1 MDRSRL
7 VPFLLGGLSLLP
19 LLPLAE
25 APHPR
30 PELSPGVEP
39 FLFALTLGLA
49 WLRVPLRRGGFTS
62 LHFLGAVA
70 AAYLFPPLQTALVAG
85 LALPPAKPLRPE
97 REVFNRG
104 QLALAGA
111 LASVGTGALPPWDL
125 FLPPVLYLSVNLT
138 LSAILFTLGL
148 GRPFT
153 EVRRNL
159 APFVL
164 SYGAL
169 SPLALLLARVLEK
182 APLTGVPYLDALFVA
197 AGGVYVYDLW
207 RKTRRLEE
215 AILAVFQTAVQLL
228 EAKDPY
234 TAHHSERVAAIA
246 LEIGREMG
254 LPAALLESLEVGAR
268 LHDVGKVAIPDT
280 LLRKEGGLSPEEWA
294 VMREHPAA
302 GAKALAPIASLLG
315 KEAVEI
321 ALHHHERWDGGGY
334 PEGLRGKEI
343 PLLARIV
350 AVADV
355 YEAMT
360 SDRPYRRALSPEEAA
375 RRIGEGAGSQ
385 FDPEVAEAFLRA
397 WRRGGAWVRWR
408 EFVWQTKVGSV
419 ASKNL

>member
-1 MDRSRL
+1 MAL
-7 VPFLLGGLSLLP
+7 LLGGVSLLA
-19 LLPLAE
+19 LLPLAG
-25 APHPR
+25 APHPD
-30 PELSPGVEP
+30 PEVDPGVGA

-70 AAYLFPPLQTALVAG
+70 AAYLFPPLQAALVAG
-85 LALPPAKPLRPE
+85 LALPPARPLRPE
-97 REVFNRG
+97 RELFNRG

-111 LASVGTGALPPWDL
+111 LASAGAGAPFPLGLLLPPL
-125 FLPPVLYLSVNLT
+125 FYLSANLT
-138 LSAILFTLGL
+138 MTAFLFALGL
-148 GRPFT
+148 GKPLA

-159 APFVL
+159 APFAL

-169 SPLALLLARVLEK
+169 SPLALLLARALEK
-182 APLTGVPYLDALFVA
+182 APLTGVPYLDALLVA
-197 AGGVYVYDLW
+197 VGGVYVYDLW

-215 AILAVFQTAVQLL
+215 AMLAVLEAAVRLL

-246 LEIGREMG
+246 SEIGREME
-254 LPAALLESLEVGAR
+254 LPPALLESLEAGAR

-294 VMREHPAA
+294 VMREHPVA

-315 KEAVEI
+315 KEAVAI
-321 ALHHHERWDGGGY
+321 ARHHHERWDGGGY
-334 PEGLRGKEI
+334 PDGLRGEEI

-350 AVADV
+350 AVADA

-360 SDRPYRRALSPEEAA
+360 SDRPYRKALSPEEAA
-375 RRIGEGAGSQ
+375 RRIGEGAGEQ
-385 FDPEVAEAFLRA
+385 FDPEVVEAFLRA
-397 WRRGGAWVRWR
+397 WRRGGAWIRRR
-408 EFVWQTKVGSV
+408 EFVSQTTEKP
-419 ASKNL
+419 

>member
-1 MDRSRL
+1 
-7 VPFLLGGLSLLP
+7 VPLLLGGMSLLSLLS
-19 LLPLAE
+19 LAGM
-25 APHPR
+25 PHPH
-30 PELSPGVEP
+30 PELHPGVGP

-70 AAYLFPPLQTALVAG
+70 AAYLFPPLQAALIAG
-85 LALPPAKPLRPE
+85 LALPPARPLRPE
-97 REVFNRG
+97 RELFNRG

-111 LASVGTGALPPWDL
+111 LASAGAGAPPPWDL
-125 FLPPVLYLSVNLT
+125 FLPPVFYLSANLT
-138 LSAILFTLGL
+138 LTVLLFTLGL
-148 GRPFT
+148 GKSLE

-182 APLTGVPYLDALFVA
+182 APLTGVPYLDALSVA
-197 AGGVYVYDLW
+197 VGGVYVYDLW

-215 AILAVFQTAVQLL
+215 AILAILETTVRLL

-254 LPAALLESLEVGAR
+254 LPPTLLESLEAGAR
-268 LHDVGKVAIPDT
+268 LHDVGKVSVPDA
-280 LLRKEGGLSPEEWA
+280 LLGKEGGLSPEEWA

-321 ALHHHERWDGGGY
+321 ARYHHERWDGEGY
-334 PEGLRGKEI
+334 PEGLRGEEI

-350 AVADV
+350 AVADA

-375 RRIGEGAGSQ
+375 RRIEEGAGSQ
-385 FDPEVAEAFLRA
+385 FDPEVAEAFLRV
-397 WRRGGAWVRWR
+397 WRRGGAWVRRR
-408 EFVWQTKVGSV
+408 EFVLRTVEKS
-419 ASKNL
+419 

>member
-1 MDRSRL
+1 
-7 VPFLLGGLSLLP
+7 VPLLLGGVSLLA
-19 LLPLAE
+19 LLPLAG

-30 PELSPGVEP
+30 PELPLGVGA

-49 WLRVPLRRGGFTS
+49 WLRVPLRRGGYTS

-70 AAYLFPPLQTALVAG
+70 AAYLFPPPEAALVAG
-85 LALPPAKPLRPE
+85 LALPPGRPLKPE

-111 LASVGTGALPPWDL
+111 LASAGAGAPFPLELLLPPL
-125 FLPPVLYLSVNLT
+125 LYLSANLT
-138 LSAILFTLGL
+138 MTALLFTLGL

-169 SPLALLLARVLEK
+169 SPLALLLAKVLEK

-197 AGGVYVYDLW
+197 IGGVYVYDLW

-215 AILAVFQTAVQLL
+215 TILAVLETAVRLL

-254 LPAALLESLEVGAR
+254 LHPGLLESLEVGAR
-268 LHDVGKVAIPDT
+268 LHDVGKVSVPDAV
-280 LLRKEGGLSPEEWA
+280 LRKEGGLSPEEWA
-294 VMREHPAA
+294 VMREHPAM

-321 ALHHHERWDGGGY
+321 ARHHHERWDGKGY
-334 PEGLRGKEI
+334 PDGLRGEEI

-350 AVADV
+350 AVADA

-375 RRIGEGAGSQ
+375 RRIREGAGGQ
-385 FDPEVAEAFLRA
+385 FDPGVAEAFLRA
-397 WRRGGAWVRWR
+397 WRRGGAWVRRR
-408 EFVWQTKVGSV
+408 EFMSQTTEKP
-419 ASKNL
+419 

>member
-1 MDRSRL
+1 MDRSRV
-7 VPFLLGGLSLLP
+7 VPLLLGGLSFLSLLS
-19 LLPLAE
+19 LAGKL
-25 APHPR
+25 HPR
-30 PELSPGVEP
+30 PELSPGVGP

-70 AAYLFPPLQTALVAG
+70 AAYLFPPLEAALIAG

-97 REVFNRG
+97 RELFNRG

-111 LASVGTGALPPWDL
+111 LASVGAGAPFPLSL
-125 FLPPVLYLSVNLT
+125 LLPPVFYLSANLT
-138 LSAILFTLGL
+138 LTALLFTLGL
-148 GRPFT
+148 GKSLT

-197 AGGVYVYDLW
+197 VGGVYVYDLW

-215 AILAVFQTAVQLL
+215 AILAILETTVRLL

-246 LEIGREMG
+246 LDIGREMG
-254 LPAALLESLEVGAR
+254 LSPGLLESLEAGAR

-294 VMREHPAA
+294 AMREHPVA
-302 GAKALAPIASLLG
+302 GAKALAPVASLLG

-321 ALHHHERWDGGGY
+321 ARHQHERWDGEGY
-334 PEGLRGKEI
+334 PDGLRGERI

-350 AVADV
+350 AVADA

-375 RRIGEGAGSQ
+375 RRIREGAGSQ

-397 WRRGGAWVRWR
+397 WKRGGAWVYKR
-408 EFVWQTKVGSV
+408 EFVWQTVER
-419 ASKNL
+419 L